1 MPSIQM
7 NPKIAILTHA
17 GLKFETVPYLL
28 HPLVTLWQKQGIDVV
43 ILRGTKDC
51 EPADAVF
58 MHIDLTTTPADYVSF
73 AQRYPVIINGG
84 VRDISKRKISSHI
97 IRRRDD
103 YHGPVLV
110 KTDRNFGGGMERHLA
125 RRKPLS
131 RIGDSLRKRLPWTWR
146 HYLKPSQYPVYP
158 SPMNVP
164 WAIWWNK
171 NLVVEKFLP
180 EREGRHYA
188 LRQWVFLG
196 NHEVSQR
203 VISSDPIVKACN
215 VLQREKGIPIPDSLR
230 RLRSAMGFDYGKF
243 DFVMVDGEAIL
254 LDANRTPSFNIGSP
268 SSEQMVLLENLAGGM
283 PALLKRRDDLAAADD
298 LDAHRDV
305 T

>member
-1 MPSIQM
+1 M

-28 HPLVTLWQKQGIDVV
+28 HPLINLWENQGIDVA
-43 ILRGTKDC
+43 ILRGTKDFK
-51 EPADAVF
+51 PADALF
-58 MHIDLTTTPADYVSF
+58 MHIDLTTTPADYFSF
-73 AQRYPVIINGG
+73 AQRYPMIINGG

-110 KTDRNFGGGMERHLA
+110 KTDLNFGGGMERHLA
-125 RRKPLS
+125 RSKPLS
-131 RIGDSLRKRLPWTWR
+131 RIGDRLRKRLPWYWR
-146 HYLKPSQYPVYP
+146 NYLKPAQYPVY
-158 SPMNVP
+158 SSLMKVP

-180 EREGRHYA
+180 ERDGKHYA

-196 NHEVSQR
+196 NHEISQR
-203 VISSDPIVKACN
+203 VISADPIVKACN
-215 VLQREKGIPIPDSLR
+215 VLKRENGIPIPDSMR
-230 RLRSAMGFDYGKF
+230 RLRAAMGFDYGKF
-243 DFVMVDGEAIL
+243 DFVMIDDEAIL

-268 SSEQMVLLENLAGGM
+268 SPTQMVILEKLAGGM
-283 PALLKRRDDLAAADD
+283 PAILKHRNNLAVADD
-298 LDAHRDV
+298 LGSHRDA